1 MAQQGNKPHFHGPHS
16 SIHGAKIGEE
26 EPGHLMASL
35 LLSSPLQSALLQ
47 RQRKQKGEIANKGAS
62 CFWCRFSHCNKEEHE
77 KQLEWF
83 AIIINAGTRNTPF
96 LCCQFEWLHVRL
108 WSLQTFSS
116 SSPWQVV
123 IHLRNNI
130 IQAIV
135 SSSSTPRFSR
145 FVSRMKA
152 VNLCTGWQEIFQ
164 HLSYYV
170 KCSING
176 AFNCKLIGIAN
187 ETPVIYRSECFL
199 QTGINAIHW
208 PWTPSRISEPFWML
222 R

>member
-1 MAQQGNKPHFHGPHS
+1 MGQ
-16 SIHGAKIGEE
+16 IGEE

-47 RQRKQKGEIANKGAS
+47 RQRKQKAEIANKGGS
-62 CFWCRFSHCNKEEHE
+62 CFWCRFSHCNKEDHE

-83 AIIINAGTRNTPF
+83 AIIINAGTKNTPF
-96 LCCQFEWLHVRL
+96 LCCLFEWLHVRL

-135 SSSSTPRFSR
+135 SSSPTPRSSR

-170 KCSING
+170 NAASMVLLTASWLGLQMKHQWFTGLSASYKQELMLFTDLEPQAGSLNH
-176 AFNCKLIGIAN
+176 
-187 ETPVIYRSECFL
+187 SECRDSTHL
-199 QTGINAIHW
+199 GW
-208 PWTPSRISEPFWML
+208 S
-222 R
+222 